1 MAGYENRSRVHAP
14 ILGLAFAL
22 ALTACSED
30 LTAPPPIPIEET
42 EFANE
47 LGIDLDQM
55 TRLESGVYILD
66 IVVGEGLT
74 PTEGDSVWVHYK
86 LWLPDGFLVEDS
98 RAGDNEEPVGL
109 LFRPL
114 PLGPLIPGWV
124 EGVKGMREG
133 GTRKLV
139 IPSHLAYGEY
149 GVRGSRGDY
158 IIPPNANLVFE
169 VELVQVKTPGGGEG
183 EG

>member
-1 MAGYENRSRVHAP
+1 
-14 ILGLAFAL
+14 
-22 ALTACSED
+22 
-30 LTAPPPIPIEET
+30 
-42 EFANE
+42 
-47 LGIDLDQM
+47 
-55 TRLESGVYILD
+55 
-66 IVVGEGLT
+66 
-74 PTEGDSVWVHYK
+74 
-86 LWLPDGFLVEDS
+86 
-98 RAGDNEEPVGL
+98 
-109 LFRPL
+109 
-114 PLGPLIPGWV
+114 LGPLIPGWV